1 MAIEGVPAGWE
12 IVGPAPR
19 ACSRCP
25 WRLANQGQPH
35 PHDFYSRANLRRLWA
50 GLKNGERMTCHPT
63 DPRMCEFEGYEQQAG
78 KSVTR
83 ECTGALTLIQRELH
97 LFMAAA
103 KQATAAG
110 DTSALKRYRDER
122 VRGQAMTPAG
132 LQIHAVSLASTGD
145 VPVLGI
151 RAMPGL
157 ELAQI
162 NDLEVGYS
170 TLGAWT
176 PIDRFV
182 IDAQERAAA

>member
-1 MAIEGVPAGWE
+1 MTDGVPAGWE

-35 PHDFYSRANLRRLWA
+35 PHGFYSKVNLRRLWG
-50 GLKNGERMTCHPT
+50 GLKDGERMTCHPT
-63 DPRMCEFEGYEQQAG
+63 DPRMCEFEGYEHQAG
-78 KSVTR
+78 KPVTR
-83 ECTGALTLIQRELH
+83 ECAGALTLIQRELY

-110 DTSALKRYRDER
+110 DTSALKRYRAER

-132 LQIHAVSLASTGD
+132 LQCHALSLASAGD
-145 VPVLGI
+145 VPMLGI

-157 ELAQI
+157 GLGQL
-162 NDLEVGYS
+162 NDPDVGHAA
-170 TLGAWT
+170 LGVWT
-176 PIDRFV
+176 PVDRFV
-182 IDAQERAAA
+182 PEEQAA